1 MTMVEC
7 SICIE
12 YVSHEKIFSCDIC
25 KYKNCIDCHKKYLL
39 TSVNDPH
46 CINCRTVIPFNNFL
60 RKFNEKNWIFTKY
73 KVHKE
78 NILLEKEK
86 NLLKVTIRYLSI
98 QNDIKKL
105 FVLKNKKLKEMQQI
119 DVEINQ
125 LSLTS
130 KIKNPKIKYKFS
142 CPKETC
148 KGYLNEEYT
157 CDLCDINVCKKC
169 YIEMKEENTKLH
181 VCDEEL
187 VETFNLIKKEAK
199 PCPSCGEFISKISGC
214 DQMFCV
220 SCGNAFSWKTGLIE
234 KGVIH
239 NPHAHAFFQ
248 NNAEAQQNYFNVING
263 VGVDVC
269 RPNLPDIIKMNI
281 FYEEVK
287 IKYPINYTKSMYIK
301 SIYRYIAEFRQYKR
315 TEYVNLL
322 NNVEDNN
329 NDLRI
334 RFINNELCDKK
345 LKTNLHARDKKRY
358 FKKELCH
365 NIISTFEISELLIWA
380 IYDSLNKNNF
390 IDIFNKNVELLVNL
404 RIDANINIDELC
416 DNFKFKNRYSLGENY
431 QSNTII

>member
-1 MTMVEC
+1 MATTECYICVEN
-7 SICIE
+7 
-12 YVSHEKIFSCDIC
+12 VLQEKIFSCNIC

-46 CINCRTVIPFNNFL
+46 CINCRTAIPFNNFIS
-60 RKFNEKNWIFTKY
+60 KFNDKNWIFTKY

-86 NLLKVTIRYLSI
+86 NLLKVTIRYMSI

-105 FVLKNKKLKEMQQI
+105 LSVKNEKLKELRNIESQI
-119 DVEINQ
+119 DELNI
-125 LSLTS
+125 TS

-148 KGYLNEEYT
+148 KGYLNEEYI
-157 CDLCDINVCKKC
+157 CELCNMNVCKKC
-169 YIEMKEENTKLH
+169 YSEIKEEESKSH
-181 VCDEEL
+181 VCDEAL

-234 KGVIH
+234 KGIIH

-248 NNAEAQQNYFNVING
+248 NNAGAQQNYLNALNG
-263 VGVDVC
+263 NGADFC
-269 RPNLPDIIKMNI
+269 RAPLPNIVTMNI
-281 FYEEVK
+281 LYEK
-287 IKYPINYTKSMYIK
+287 IKQIDPTNYIK
-301 SIYRYIAEFRQYKR
+301 SIYRFIAEFRQYKR
-315 TEYVNLL
+315 ATYLNVL
-322 NNVEDNN
+322 NNNEDIN

-334 RFINNELCDKK
+334 RFINNELCEKK
-345 LKTNLHARDKKRY
+345 LKTTLHSRDKKRY

-365 NIISTFEISELLIWA
+365 NIISTFEISEILIWA
-380 IYDSLNKNNF
+380 ICDSINENNF
-390 IDIFNKNVELLVNL
+390 IEIFNNNVELLANL
-404 RIDANINIDELC
+404 VIDANKNIAELC
-416 DNFKFKNRYSLGENY
+416 DKFKFKNTYDIGKNY
-431 QSNTII
+431 ESKYYI

>member
-1 MTMVEC
+1 MATIECYICVEN
-7 SICIE
+7 
-12 YVSHEKIFSCDIC
+12 VLQEKIFSCNIC

-46 CINCRTVIPFNNFL
+46 CINCRTVIPFNNFIN
-60 RKFNEKNWIFTKY
+60 KFNEKNWIFTKY

-78 NILLEKEK
+78 NILMEKEK
-86 NLLKVTIRYLSI
+86 NLLKVTIRYMSI
-98 QNDIKKL
+98 QNEIKKL
-105 FVLKNKKLKEMQQI
+105 VAFKMEKIKEIRNIDSQI
-119 DVEINQ
+119 DQ
-125 LSLTS
+125 LNITS

-148 KGYLNEEYT
+148 KGYLNEEYI

-169 YIEMKEENTKLH
+169 YIEMKDETHE
-181 VCDEEL
+181 CDEAL

-234 KGVIH
+234 KGIIH

-248 NNAEAQQNYFNVING
+248 NNAGAQQNYLNALNG
-263 VGVDVC
+263 NGADVC
-269 RPNLPDIIKMNI
+269 RTPLPNIVTMHIL
-281 FYEEVK
+281 YEK
-287 IKYPINYTKSMYIK
+287 IKEMDSTNYIK
-301 SIYRYIAEFRQYKR
+301 SIYRCIAEFRQYKR
-315 TEYVNLL
+315 ATYLNVL
-322 NNVEDNN
+322 NNNEDIN

-334 RFINNELCDKK
+334 RFINNELCEKK
-345 LKTNLHARDKKRY
+345 LKTTLHSRDKKRY

-380 IYDSLNKNNF
+380 ICDSLNEGNF
-390 IDIFNKNVELLVNL
+390 IDVFYKNVELLANL
-404 RIDANINIDELC
+404 RIDANNNIAELC
-416 DNFKFKNRYSLGENY
+416 DKFKFKNTYDIGAKYESKY
-431 QSNTII
+431 YI